1 MADSYVECRAGR
13 HYPDRPVAFRWEDRR
28 VEVDDVEHQ
37 WRTQGVSY
45 DSPTLYHY
53 RVTTAEG
60 RFDLVYNVQADT
72 WSVTELGEPRT
83 RRED

>member
-1 MADSYVECRAGR
+1 MASSLVECRAGR

-45 DSPTLYHY
+45 DSPTRYHY
-53 RVTTAEG
+53 RVRTAEG
-60 RFDLVYNVQADT
+60 RFDLVYNVQADS
-72 WSVTELGEPRT
+72 WSVTELGAFGGA
-83 RRED
+83 